1 MTDHLATTILDTLD
15 ARPDGAHLRQITID
29 RHADGYPT
37 GARSTHY
44 AFDPVLA
51 HHAGPDQALAMILDL
66 LAVRL
71 AECPTH
77 KRYLDNP

>member
-15 ARPDGAHLRQITID
+15 ARPDGAHLREITID
-29 RHADGYPT
+29 RHADGYPTVNLTDHYPT

-51 HHAGPDQALAMILDL
+51 HHAGPDQALAIIINL
-66 LAVRL
+66 LTARL
-71 AECPTH
+71 A
-77 KRYLDNP
+77 D